1 MMSNEM
7 KDTLRDM
14 AKHPF
19 RTFGEF
25 VALFGMCFV
34 GFLALIA
41 FGQGYKNEE
50 WWWQKVRKRDHFLC
64 AWACQIES
72 KNLNTQ

>member
-7 KDTLRDM
+7 KNALRDM

-25 VALFGMCFV
+25 VALFGMFFV

-41 FGQGYKNEE
+41 FAQGYKN
-50 WWWQKVRKRDHFLC
+50 D
-64 AWACQIES
+64 CQIKS
-72 KNLNTQ
+72 KNLNTQQSTQFCLLGLEVEKQR

>member
-25 VALFGMCFV
+25 VALFGMFFV
-34 GFLALIA
+34 GFLALIMFA
-41 FGQGYKNEE
+41 
-50 WWWQKVRKRDHFLC
+50 
-64 AWACQIES
+64 
-72 KNLNTQ
+72 